1 MANERGRTINRIQTK
16 SDLISFL
23 NLKKMKMIKKES
35 KDAEG
40 ITSDE
45 EKALEDDLRSNAD
58 RG

>member
-1 MANERGRTINRIQTK
+1 
-16 SDLISFL
+16 
-23 NLKKMKMIKKES
+23 MKMIKKES